1 MRYLV
6 LLKEIRLD
14 VIKRNLG
21 ILRRAFDKVLSSARP
36 ESGRDVAQPTCVEC
50 QYTVLG
56 CMINGM
62 IDDTVR
68 SDPSEARSPSLL
80 PIPKP
85 EDYRWSAVDLKAHID
100 RIKIE
105 LQRYGLSACPHTDSH
120 SKRPVVPFLQSN
132 LRSFRVY
139 RKDVKPRYIRRIQES
154 RE

>member
-1 MRYLV
+1 MRYIV
-6 LLKEIRLD
+6 LLKEIRLV
-14 VIKRNLG
+14 VISRNLR
-21 ILRRAFDKVLSSARP
+21 ILRKAFDNVLSSARP

-56 CMINGM
+56 CMTNGM

-80 PIPKP
+80 PIPEP

-105 LQRYGLSACPHTDSH
+105 LQRYGRSACPHTNSH
-120 SKRPVVPFLQSN
+120 SKRPVVPCLQSS
-132 LRSFRVY
+132 LRHFRVY
-139 RKDVKPRYIRRIQES
+139 GTDVKPRYIRRTQKS